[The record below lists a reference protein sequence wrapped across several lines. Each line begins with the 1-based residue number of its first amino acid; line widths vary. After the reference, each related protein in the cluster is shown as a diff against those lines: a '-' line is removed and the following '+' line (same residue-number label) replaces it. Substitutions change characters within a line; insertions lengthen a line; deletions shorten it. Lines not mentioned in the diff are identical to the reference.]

1 MMFNTATSQRVQASH
16 LRIFAVPAEHETPV
30 SPVARRFAFSLI
42 ELLAVVAVFTVLIAL
57 LMVGIQK
64 ARLAAGNAR
73 CVSNLRASGNAILQ
87 YFQDNN
93 GAFFPEKN
101 WFVYPSSKAR
111 PNSGMLDYFWPAP
124 LGSSANAATDPTFN
138 RDTILTCPAMKQKYP
153 ALYPQALNRGYAI
166 NYYLNTVVSGTP
178 VDGSPQRLINVSKP
192 SAMLMLTESP
202 VNGGLLGSIND
213 GAASHGDKY
222 LPLPHGGRQ
231 NAIFMDGHIESLS
244 VDHFVHPPNPRAFWG
259 NLNLPETQ
267 PAS

>member
-1 MMFNTATSQRVQASH
+1 MFNTAAAQRVQESH
-16 LRIFAVPAEHETPV
+16 LWAFGVLVERGTPV
-30 SPVARRFAFSLI
+30 LPVARRYAFSLV
-42 ELLAVVAVFTVLIAL
+42 ELLAVIAVFTVLIAL
-57 LMVGIQK
+57 LMVGVQK
-64 ARLAAGNAR
+64 ARSAADNAR

-124 LGSSANAATDPTFN
+124 LASSANAATDPVFK
-138 RDTILTCPAMKQKYP
+138 RDTILTCPAMKRKYP
-153 ALYPQALNRGYAI
+153 DLYPQALNRGYAI
-166 NYYLNTVVSGTP
+166 NYYLNAVISGTP
-178 VDGSPQRLINVSKP
+178 VVGSPQRLINVSKP

-202 VNGGLLGSIND
+202 INGGLLGSLND

-244 VDHFVHPPNPRAFWG
+244 VDDFAHPPNPRAFWG

-267 PAS
+267 PAP